1 MKKIIL
7 SFLIAFTALA
17 VSFSRVAPKVNA
29 ETLDSEEYLLAVEK
43 DDDIIAGTTFL
54 LPLGTDLKFGYPDDA
69 SMSYV
74 YIQFMFG
81 TYGGNSSSELYGVTP
96 NIVPDLVNND
106 SLYFLDGNFAMITI
120 DKDFTFGDV
129 AFSPNMKVMEVGD
142 GVKKINSELL
152 TEAKVGD
159 SVVGTKFKLFKTT
172 DANISF
178 DSGHEIIIQINDG
191 YELAIA
197 NVSPPGPI
205 YGEKAILNNFSHGFG
220 VEFLDGY
227 FFDTEITSET
237 KVSKVAG
244 PCYKVIEDSTPGNNG
259 TEDPI
264 PGESETPG
272 TESNPPQIT
281 ITDKPWNE
289 NAADWVN
296 ENLGLTITGSA
307 ITGLVIILVIS
318 MIFKR
323 K

>member
-29 ETLDSEEYLLAVEK
+29 ETLDSEEYLLDVEK

-54 LPLGTDLKFGYPDDA
+54 LPFGTNLKFGYADDA
-69 SMSYV
+69 TMSFV
-74 YIQFMFG
+74 YIEFMYG
-81 TYGGNSSSELYGVTP
+81 TYNTNSYSSSELYGVTQIITP
-96 NIVPDLVNND
+96 EKVNND

-120 DKDFTFGDV
+120 DEDFTFGSV
-129 AFSPNMKVMEVGD
+129 TFSPNMKVMTVGD

-152 TEAKVGD
+152 TEVKVGD

-178 DSGHEIIIQINDG
+178 DSGHQILIQINDG
-191 YELAIA
+191 YELAIG

-205 YGEKAILNNFSHGFG
+205 YGEKAILKNFSHGFG

-227 FFDTEITSET
+227 IFDTEITSET
-237 KVSKVAG
+237 KVTSVNG
-244 PCYKVIEDSTPGNNG
+244 PCYKYLANN
-259 TEDPI
+259 
-264 PGESETPG
+264 ETPDS
-272 TESNPPQIT
+272 ESSPPQIT
-281 ITDKPWNE
+281 ITDTDKPWNE

-296 ENLGLTITGSA
+296 QNLGLTITGSA
-307 ITGLVIILVIS
+307 ITTIVIILVIA